1 MGEGQRRNGKQILDE
16 RGWSVTRSDGIV
28 AAAAAAPEFQQLQKC
43 VTGVCVNA
51 RVHSIFRGEGMT
63 QRQDL

>member
-16 RGWSVTRSDGIV
+16 RGWSVTLSDGIV
-28 AAAAAAPEFQQLQKC
+28 AAAAAPEFQQLQKC

-51 RVHSIFRGEGMT
+51 RVHSIFLGDGIT